1 MKININVKSAASA
14 YVLVKGDKNVSK
26 FSSYSCM
33 ESQPFYNKYILLVVV
48 CQHKVKSANEDLIIT
63 FKKLVKEGLN
73 RVNL

>member
-33 ESQPFYNKYILLVVV
+33 ES
-48 CQHKVKSANEDLIIT
+48 
-63 FKKLVKEGLN
+63 
-73 RVNL
+73 